1 MRLSI
6 FSCAFWPFVCL
17 GRNVYLDLPIFW
29 LGCLI
34 LSCMSYLY
42 ILEVNLIGCFI
53 CKYFIPFWEFFF
65 HLIYG
70 FLCCAKA
77 FKFSWIPL
85 IYFCF
90 YFHYSSSVQFSHSV
104 VSNYLQSHGLQ
115 HTRPPCPSPT
125 PGVYLNSCLL
135 SWWCHPTIS
144 SSIISSSRLQS
155 YPASGSFHY
164 SRRWVKKDLAVIYVE
179 ECSVYVVL

>member
-1 MRLSI
+1 MSWEKCLFRSSYFLI
-6 FSCAFWPFVCL
+6 GLFDIELHELFVYF
-17 GRNVYLDLPIFW
+17 G
-29 LGCLI
+29 GE
-34 LSCMSYLY
+34 S
-42 ILEVNLIGCFI
+42 LIGCFI
-53 CKYFIPFWEFFF
+53 CKYFIPFWELFF

-70 FLCCAKA
+70 FLWCAKA

-90 YFHYSSSVQFSHSV
+90 YFITPVQFSHSV
-104 VSNYLQSHGLQ
+104 VSNYLQSHGPQ
-115 HTRPPCPSPT
+115 HARPPCPSPT

-144 SSIISSSRLQS
+144 SSIISFCSRLQS
-155 YPASGSFHY
+155 YLASGSFHY